1 MTKVMTL
8 LVAAEK
14 LNNESLGQKIEIS
27 IEATDYSFEND
38 CSAAGFLVGEQ
49 VTVEDLLNGII
60 LPSGAEAAYQ
70 AAIMTSGT
78 LEQFVDDMNKKYR
91 SWEYHRRHIF
101 KSSRDI

>member
-14 LNNESLGQKIEIS
+14 LNNESLDQKIEIS
-27 IEATDYSFEND
+27 IEATDYSFKND

-49 VTVEDLLNGII
+49 VTIEDLLNGII

-101 KSSRDI
+101 KSCRYI